1 MQIAHKLRKNF
12 ITINNMKNTNFY
24 KREKNP
30 IESVFGSIINSF
42 NKQWKGGRLKKRLNA
57 HASLNGQLIQ
67 SYTNVLDFLKASWL
81 SPVIITQ
88 RFPRGKETE
97 LICLSLLIDNNLRI
111 RRRK

>member
-1 MQIAHKLRKNF
+1 MNI
-12 ITINNMKNTNFY
+12 TNFY

-30 IESVFGSIINSF
+30 TESFFGSVTNSF
-42 NKQWKGGRLKKRLNA
+42 KKQWKGGRLKKRLNA
-57 HASLNGQLIQ
+57 HASLNGRLMQ
-67 SYTNVLDFLKASWL
+67 SHTNVLDYLKASWL